1 LVFSSSVLRIAF
13 PFTKCYQFY
22 IMIAFDLRCDQ
33 DHTFEA
39 WFQDGEAYEIQ
50 KEKGLLT
57 CPVCGSNSV
66 QKIPSAVAVCGRSIG
81 KDGDTSEVV
90 LNEMLNNIYTIVKE
104 NTEDVGAAFAKEAL
118 KIHYGVIESRN
129 IRGVATPE
137 EEKILKEEGISFM
150 KIPVPEKNSTKGH

>member
-1 LVFSSSVLRIAF
+1 LQAALLSI
-13 PFTKCYQFY
+13 Y

-39 WFQDGEAYEIQ
+39 WFQNGEAFETQ

-57 CPVCGSNSV
+57 CPVCGSNNV
-66 QKIPSAVAVCGRSIG
+66 QKIPSAVAVCTKSVG
-81 KDGDTSEVV
+81 KDGGTSESA
-90 LNEMLNNIYTIVKE
+90 LNEMLNKIYTAVEK
-104 NTEDVGAAFAKEAL
+104 NTEDVGAAFAQEAL

-137 EEKILKEEGISFM
+137 EEKTLREEGISFM
-150 KIPVPEKNSTKGH
+150 KIPVLKKNPTRGH

>member
-1 LVFSSSVLRIAF
+1 MLRVQIAF

-39 WFQDGEAYEIQ
+39 WFQDGEAFETQ

-57 CPVCGSNSV
+57 CPVCGSNTV
-66 QKIPSAVAVCGRSIG
+66 RKIPSAVAVRTRSVG
-81 KDGDTSEVV
+81 KDGETSEAV
-90 LNEMLNNIYTIVKE
+90 LNEMLNKIYTVVKK
-104 NTEDVGAAFAKEAL
+104 NTEDVGTAFAQEAL
-118 KIHYGVIESRN
+118 KIHYGVTENRN

-150 KIPVPEKNSTKGH
+150 KIPVPEKNSAKGH